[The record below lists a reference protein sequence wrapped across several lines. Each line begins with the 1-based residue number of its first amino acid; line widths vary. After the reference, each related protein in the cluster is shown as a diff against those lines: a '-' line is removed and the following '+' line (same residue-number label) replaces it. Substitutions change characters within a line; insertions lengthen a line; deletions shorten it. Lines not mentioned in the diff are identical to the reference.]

1 MRGLRCCRSTIIL
14 VFALTIIGI
23 SIVAVMEGRDH
34 KRLFE
39 KILLF
44 EPGKSHLMFSH
55 GVAPDQNTFMTT
67 DARNASMTGGVNTTD
82 VCNASMTG
90 GVNTT
95 DVRNASMTGGVN
107 RTDARNTS
115 RIVKHRTVPDKN
127 TSSPCGELT
136 FRPCCWPLTALA
148 SFSGS
153 GNTWTRHLMQ
163 QASGEL
169 TLKTRKYCCT
179 NNGDQRA
186 FSI

>member
-23 SIVAVMEGRDH
+23 CVVAVMEGRDH

-39 KILLF
+39 KILPF

-82 VCNASMTG
+82 V
-90 GVNTT
+90 
-95 DVRNASMTGGVN
+95 RNASMTGGVN
-107 RTDARNTS
+107 RTDARNAS

-148 SFSGS
+148 SFPGS

-179 NNGDQRA
+179 NHGDQRV